1 MNIKNLCCSAAG
13 NRPLT
18 VWRGS
23 IIIPALAGNFDG
35 LLKTTKDGLN
45 MAGNNILELTDANFE
60 TEVLKSDTPVLVDFW
75 APWCGPCRMIAPA
88 VEEVAN
94 EYQGKVRVG
103 KLNTDQARQSAINYR
118 IQSIPTLL
126 LFKQGNV
133 AEQLLGAVPKQQI
146 TAMLDRHVK

>member
-1 MNIKNLCCSAAG
+1 MNIKNLCCRAEC

-18 VWRGS
+18 ARQGC

-45 MAGNNILELTDANFE
+45 MAGNILELTDANFE

-103 KLNTDQARQSAINYR
+103 KLNTDQARQAAINYR

>member
-1 MNIKNLCCSAAG
+1 
-13 NRPLT
+13 
-18 VWRGS
+18 
-23 IIIPALAGNFDG
+23 
-35 LLKTTKDGLN
+35 
-45 MAGNNILELTDANFE
+45 MAGNILELTDANFE

-103 KLNTDQARQSAINYR
+103 KLNTDQARQAAINYR

-126 LFKQGNV
+126 LFKAGNV
-133 AEQLLGAVPKQQI
+133 AEQLMGAVPKQQI

>member
-1 MNIKNLCCSAAG
+1 
-13 NRPLT
+13 
-18 VWRGS
+18 
-23 IIIPALAGNFDG
+23 
-35 LLKTTKDGLN
+35 
-45 MAGNNILELTDANFE
+45 MAGNILELTDANFD
-60 TEVLKSDTPVLVDFW
+60 TEVLKSETPVLVDFW

-126 LFKQGNV
+126 LFKQGTV

>member
-1 MNIKNLCCSAAG
+1 
-13 NRPLT
+13 
-18 VWRGS
+18 
-23 IIIPALAGNFDG
+23 
-35 LLKTTKDGLN
+35 
-45 MAGNNILELTDANFE
+45 MAGNILELTDANFE

-103 KLNTDQARQSAINYR
+103 KLNTDQARQAAINYR

-126 LFKQGNV
+126 LFKEGNV
-133 AEQLLGAVPKQQI
+133 AEQLMGAVPKQQI

>member
-1 MNIKNLCCSAAG
+1 
-13 NRPLT
+13 
-18 VWRGS
+18 
-23 IIIPALAGNFDG
+23 
-35 LLKTTKDGLN
+35 
-45 MAGNNILELTDANFE
+45 MAGNIVELTDANFD
-60 TEVLKSDTPVLVDFW
+60 TEVLKSTQPVLVDFW

-88 VEEVAN
+88 VEEIAS

-103 KLNTDQARQSAINYR
+103 KLNTDQARQAAINYR

-126 LFKQGNV
+126 LFKEGAV